1 MLTCILYK
9 RKQILEHSYQERYK
23 TCNFHRYQ
31 MGNKNYSKFK
41 NNKNGFQQFFV
52 HKHTGGRFSLHRGI
66 PSDAQTI
73 KLLTFHEVKKQ
84 GSFFPVFRPISTH
97 LTPLQKGFLQQQL
110 SKQIHK
116 IYCSLLC
123 FDCPQ
128 DMFKHLQDVKIENS
142 VLKSIFGEDQS
153 CKSKQ
158 RKMSKMSSSLP
169 VTARDLLPL
178 EVKLNYG
185 TTKFP
190 VLSFLQT
197 FQIQSICTQSV
208 YMQLFHTHTAKV
220 CFHVNYV

>member
-1 MLTCILYK
+1 
-9 RKQILEHSYQERYK
+9 
-23 TCNFHRYQ
+23 
-31 MGNKNYSKFK
+31 
-41 NNKNGFQQFFV
+41 
-52 HKHTGGRFSLHRGI
+52 
-66 PSDAQTI
+66 
-73 KLLTFHEVKKQ
+73 
-84 GSFFPVFRPISTH
+84 
-97 LTPLQKGFLQQQL
+97 
-110 SKQIHK
+110 
-116 IYCSLLC
+116 
-123 FDCPQ
+123 
-128 DMFKHLQDVKIENS
+128 MFKHLQDVKIANS

-169 VTARDLLPL
+169 VKTRDLLPL

-208 YMQLFHTHTAKV
+208 NMQLFHTHTAKV